1 MQENVSILKV
11 LACGAIGTASN
22 ARFIK
27 VKVKVRIF
35 RRTRQICRFFASNF
49 LGWQEQ
55 KKVANPSAALFP
67 TK

>member
-27 VKVKVRIF
+27 VKVKVRILEEHVKF
-35 RRTRQICRFFASNF
+35 AVFSPQIF
-49 LGWQEQ
+49 
-55 KKVANPSAALFP
+55 
-67 TK
+67 